1 MAQSASRFVVTVGVG
16 ARHDMY
22 RYAYRVFYGDGPPR
36 PGHPRL
42 TGAEVVAALTRFQ
55 MDLPAYLAEDP
66 RAIISLGLST
76 RNAIHIVIVTAL
88 KMEKVDDA
96 VDSCAK
102 SHALKAMS
110 SRGA

>member
-1 MAQSASRFVVTVGVG
+1 M
-16 ARHDMY
+16 H
-22 RYAYRVFYGDGPPR
+22 RYAYRVYYGAGPPSA
-36 PGHPRL
+36 GHPRL
-42 TGAEVVAALTRFQ
+42 TDAEVVAALTRFEI
-55 MDLPAYLAEDP
+55 DLPAYLAEDP

-102 SHALKAMS
+102 SHALRAMS
-110 SRGA
+110 SPGA